1 MPPKRR
7 SEVALNT
14 TPRAPARTPRERENQ
29 MVSMAYDLA
38 EKQLQDGTASAAVIL
53 QLLKY
58 GSSRERLEQMKLEL
72 EGELLATKREILESE
87 KRTEG
92 LIRDALEAMRSYQG
106 LDPVDAPMVIEHQD
120 HYGPH

>member
-1 MPPKRR
+1 
-7 SEVALNT
+7 
-14 TPRAPARTPRERENQ
+14 

-58 GSSRERLEQMKLEL
+58 GSSRERLEQKKLDL

-87 KRTEG
+87 KRTEE
-92 LIRDALEAMRSYQG
+92 LIRNALEAMRSYQG
-106 LDPVDAPMVIEHQD
+106 IEQVPDGMVIEDED
-120 HYGPH
+120 HYE

>member
-1 MPPKRR
+1 
-7 SEVALNT
+7 
-14 TPRAPARTPRERENQ
+14 

-87 KRTEG
+87 KRTEE
-92 LIRDALEAMRSYQG
+92 LIRDALKAMRSYQG
-106 LDPVDAPMVIEHQD
+106 IEEISEHMAIEHQD
-120 HYGPH
+120 RYE

>member
-1 MPPKRR
+1 
-7 SEVALNT
+7 
-14 TPRAPARTPRERENQ
+14 

-58 GSSRERLEQMKLEL
+58 GSSRERLEQKKLDL

-87 KRTEG
+87 KRTEE
-92 LIRDALEAMRSYQG
+92 LIRNALEAMRSYQG
-106 LDPVDAPMVIEHQD
+106 IEQVPDGMVIEDED
-120 HYGPH
+120 HYG